1 MTEPSVDRPSVDR
14 IAVEEGVE
22 LNCLDWRPKRSDDDS
37 AATPVLL
44 VHGLASN
51 ARLWDGVARRL
62 AGEGHHVVAVDQR
75 GHGRSSKPGSGFD
88 FATLTN
94 DLSVVIDHYGWNAE
108 APPLAA
114 GQSWGANVVLELAAR
129 HPDAVSGIVLVDG
142 GTRDLSDSFADWP
155 TCQAALAPPMLEGM
169 PLKRFESM
177 IRASHPDWPDE
188 GIDATLSNMEVLAD
202 GTIRPWL
209 SRESHMTILRQLWEH
224 HPSKRFEGIQVPVLM
239 IPADDPSNNRWAAG
253 KRDSIK
259 RAAESL
265 PRSVTRW
272 LAGDHDL
279 HAQQPGTVAELID
292 SATRPGFFP

>member
-1 MTEPSVDRPSVDR
+1 MTEPLIGRPFVDRV
-14 IAVEEGVE
+14 AVEEGVE
-22 LNCLDWRPKRSDDDS
+22 LNCLDWRPERVVD
-37 AATPVLL
+37 AGAPTPVLL

-75 GHGRSSKPGSGFD
+75 GHGRSSKPRTGFD

-94 DLSVVIDHYGWNAE
+94 DLSVVIDHYGWNSAG
-108 APPLAA
+108 PPLAA

-129 HPDAVSGIVLVDG
+129 RPQAVSGIALVDG

-155 TCQAALAPPMLEGM
+155 TCRAALAPPMLEGM
-169 PLKRFESM
+169 PLQRFESM
-177 IRASHPDWPDE
+177 IRSSHPDWPEE
-188 GIDATLSNMEVLAD
+188 GIGGTLANMEVLAD

-224 HPSKRFEGIQVPVLM
+224 HPSKRFEAIHVPVLI

-253 KRDSIK
+253 KRDSVK

-265 PRSVTRW
+265 PHSVTRW

-279 HAQQPGTVAELID
+279 HAQHPGTVAELID
-292 SATRPGFFP
+292 AATRPDFFP